1 MFRNK
6 ASEGSSKGANSLK
19 RTELRCLRMIEKP
32 RAGEY
37 PAYAHIYIDLL
48 PDDGLIRNHLA
59 DNLETTK
66 KFVVSIPKDSLLHIY
81 F

>member
-1 MFRNK
+1 
-6 ASEGSSKGANSLK
+6 
-19 RTELRCLRMIEKP
+19 MIEKP

-48 PDDGLIRNHLA
+48 PDDGLILNHLA

-66 KFVVSIPKDSLLHIY
+66 KFVVSIPKDRRRRKMNNQRDARAHCR
-81 F
+81 